1 MPILILAISRLGNF
15 SSIGNSSREIAG
27 STVAKRKKAFF
38 SANFCL
44 QMFVLLEMTISH
56 HGDVR
61 SAFSSCQAKVQDSH
75 L

>member
-1 MPILILAISRLGNF
+1 MPILILTLSRLGNF
-15 SSIGNSSREIAG
+15 SSLGNSIREIAG
-27 STVAKRKKAFF
+27 STIAKRKKDFL

-44 QMFVLLEMTISH
+44 QMFVLLEMTIFQ

-61 SAFSSCQAKVQDSH
+61 SPFSSRQTKVQDSH